1 MAVLTQ
7 GISPVEGRAYTFDF
21 RVFGLLHMRRSV
33 PVARFLNQRDRPYV
47 AMTSCIAY
55 HEGYDFPPSEDA
67 LLYRAPFAA
76 LPKSRLLW
84 LVGGHRDVANDPQGR
99 EPRFVYVMYPSY
111 ALSGKLFLPPRVRVS
126 DYLSQA
132 FSDRAFQELVDVEV
146 LRPRAGADL
155 RQFEVVER
163 HDFVVVNVALA
174 GGLFEDDRPPGRAFR
189 GEGEGA
195 GAAGPGFRI
204 DE

>member
-33 PVARFLNQRDRPYV
+33 PVSRFLNQRDRPYV
-47 AMTSCIAY
+47 AMTSCIVY
-55 HEGYDFPPSEDA
+55 REGYDYPPAEAA
-67 LLYRAPFAA
+67 LLYRTPFAA
-76 LPKSRLLW
+76 LPKSRVLW
-84 LVGGHRDVANDPQGR
+84 LVGGHRDTTSEPAGR
-99 EPRFVYVMYPSY
+99 EPRFVYVMYPGY
-111 ALSGKLFLPPRVRVS
+111 VLSGKLFLPPRVRVS

-132 FSDRAFQELVDVEV
+132 FSDRSFQELVDVEV
-146 LRPRAGADL
+146 LKPRPGADL

-174 GGLFEDDRPPGRAFR
+174 GGLFEDDKPIGRS
-189 GEGEGA
+189 
-195 GAAGPGFRI
+195 FRI
-204 DE
+204 EDDKAP